1 MCGKKKEQ
9 PKKKKPE
16 EKLVEM
22 QVAEAEEA
30 KEAAKAEVAEQK
42 EEDVAAAKE
51 SAETVRTEIE
61 VKPEAPKPNDSRT
74 PDTLLSSAAKAGEV
88 APPSVVRRGGRGRR
102 SLLTSMSGGMGFY
115 SRYR

>member
-9 PKKKKPE
+9 PKEKRPE

-22 QVAEAEEA
+22 QVEEAAAA
-30 KEAAKAEVAEQK
+30 KEAAAEEVSKQK

-51 SAETVRTEIE
+51 SAETVRSEIE
-61 VKPEAPKPNDSRT
+61 VKPEAPKPNDTRT
-74 PDTLLSSAAKAGEV
+74 PTTLLSSAAKAGEV
-88 APPSVVRRGGRGRR
+88 AAPSVVRRGGSGRR